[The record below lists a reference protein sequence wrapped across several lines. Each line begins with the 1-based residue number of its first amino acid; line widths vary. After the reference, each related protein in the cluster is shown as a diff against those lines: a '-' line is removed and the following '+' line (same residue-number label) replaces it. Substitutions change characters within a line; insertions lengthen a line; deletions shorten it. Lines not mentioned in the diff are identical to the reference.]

1 MFLGSVVFWC
11 TVLLVDDVVVKMHV
25 GERDHMVRQDAK
37 ESGEVTTA
45 PLLGTTALH
54 SKGSLPSD

>member
-1 MFLGSVVFWC
+1 MFWC
-11 TVLLVDDVVVKMHV
+11 TVLLVDDVVTVHV
-25 GERDHMVRQDAK
+25 EESDHMVRQDAK

-45 PLLGTTALH
+45 PLLGTAALL